1 MVFDVFR
8 GASEEQADADDD
20 AKQHAAANDLATPR
34 APETLDGCGLI
45 QGHVHGHRVLRTLNL
60 AGFTPTRDRP
70 PGVTRRAA
78 AGGGGRSVPA
88 LSFLTG
94 PVTSWDMPALLWPPP

>member
-8 GASEEQADADDD
+8 GASEKQADADDD

-34 APETLDGCGLI
+34 APETLDGCRLI

-70 PGVTRRAA
+70 PVVPPRAA
-78 AGGGGRSVPA
+78 AGRPYPPVPCC
-88 LSFLTG
+88 LRPTR
-94 PVTSWDMPALLWPPP
+94 LWTFP

>member
-34 APETLDGCGLI
+34 APEPLDGCGLI

-60 AGFTPTRDRP
+60 AGFAPARDRP
-70 PGVTRRAA
+70 PGVTRRAVRT
-78 AGGGGRSVPA
+78 GP
-88 LSFLTG
+88 FHLTG
-94 PVTSWDMPALLWPPP
+94 QVTSWDMPALLWPPP

>member
-78 AGGGGRSVPA
+78 AGGGGRRRAAAGGGGRSVPA
-88 LSFLTG
+88 LSFL
-94 PVTSWDMPALLWPPP
+94 